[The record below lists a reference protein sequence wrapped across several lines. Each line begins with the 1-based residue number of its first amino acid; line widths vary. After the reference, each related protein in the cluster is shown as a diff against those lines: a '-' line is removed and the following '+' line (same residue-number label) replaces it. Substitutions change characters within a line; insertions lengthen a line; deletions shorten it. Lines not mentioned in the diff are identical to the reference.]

1 MRLGLPE
8 LVVFPVERTD
18 PTPFSGIGV
27 VVGYYKTGSSTHAS
41 QRPPT
46 PSGTMPATN
55 EEMAKTRQAPP
66 AWATALTVLLALAT
80 LLLAGN
86 AIFQQIVNYA
96 YCGGS
101 GVWSQWDLP
110 PPRSGEPP
118 PM

>member
-1 MRLGLPE
+1 
-8 LVVFPVERTD
+8 
-18 PTPFSGIGV
+18 
-27 VVGYYKTGSSTHAS
+27 
-41 QRPPT
+41 
-46 PSGTMPATN
+46 MPATTD
-55 EEMAKTRQAPP
+55 EKMTKTRQAAPPPPP

-101 GVWSQWDLP
+101 GGVWSQWDLP